1 MFILLPLIPDLKS
14 TILLPMKLLIL
25 FPILTIMSFLNSCSS
40 HHGMVNIR
48 DIDPSIQVDLR
59 YKTSNNIT
67 KKPLYPANMPAL
79 LRPSTAK
86 RLAHASQLV
95 KESGYRLKIWDAYR
109 PQAAQI
115 ALWDAS
121 GHNSNFVADP
131 YKNPSLHTY
140 GVAVDLTLAFPD
152 GTPALM
158 QTDFDEFS
166 KKASP
171 HYSHPNPVVRR
182 NLGILKDAMQQAG
195 FQYIHAE
202 WWHFLDKDYKQY
214 SIIPS
219 IQ

>member
-1 MFILLPLIPDLKS
+1 MKHLIIFPLLAIIS
-14 TILLPMKLLIL
+14 
-25 FPILTIMSFLNSCSS
+25 ILTSCST
-40 HHGMVNIR
+40 HHGMVNVT

-79 LRPSTAK
+79 LRPETAK
-86 RLAHASQLV
+86 RLAHASKLV

-109 PQAAQI
+109 PQSAQI

-121 GHNSNFVADP
+121 GQNSDFVANP
-131 YKNPSLHTY
+131 YKTPSLHTY

-158 QTDFDEFS
+158 QTDFDNFT

-171 HYSHPNPVVRR
+171 HYIHPSPLVRR
-182 NLGILKDAMQQAG
+182 NLRILRDAMHQAG
-195 FQYIHAE
+195 FQHIHSE
-202 WWHFLDKDYKQY
+202 WWHFLDRDYNQY
-214 SIIPS
+214 TIIPS

>member
-1 MFILLPLIPDLKS
+1 
-14 TILLPMKLLIL
+14 MK
-25 FPILTIMSFLNSCSS
+25 ILTILSLLIMLNSCSNS
-40 HHGMVNIR
+40 TKNYHGMVNIKH
-48 DIDPSIQVDLR
+48 IDPSIQVDLR
-59 YKTSNNIT
+59 YKTANNIT
-67 KKPLYPANMPAL
+67 KKPLYPSNMPAL
-79 LRPSTAK
+79 LRPATAK
-86 RLAHASQLV
+86 RLAVASKLV

-109 PQAAQI
+109 PQSAQI

-131 YKNPSLHTY
+131 YKNPSLHTH

-171 HYSHPNPVVRR
+171 HYSHPNPLVRR
-182 NLGILKDAMQQAG
+182 NLRILKDAMDQAG